1 MLRIRPHTCRS
12 RLAERTGACRRLLR
26 YYYEEQG
33 LIAPWRQPNG
43 YRDYDE
49 RLVDRVLQIRGLL
62 ESGMPT
68 RMIKRILPCLT
79 VPGILY
85 CPEEAT
91 PEMITALEAERQRMN
106 DRIQFLTRN
115 RDAIT
120 AYIDAVRSTRTTATA
135 NGGKLPDGICE
146 TARNQLAAILR
157 RDADGLIAI
166 TTTD

>member
-1 MLRIRPHTCRS
+1 M
-12 RLAERTGACRRLLR
+12 
-26 YYYEEQG
+26 
-33 LIAPWRQPNG
+33 APANG

-68 RMIKRILPCLT
+68 RMIKRILPFLT

-91 PEMITALEAERQRMN
+91 REMITPLEAERQRMN
-106 DRIQFLTRN
+106 DGIQFLARN

-120 AYIDAVRSTRTTATA
+120 AYIDAVQSTRTTATA
-135 NGGKLPDGICE
+135 NGGNSRTGFP
-146 TARNQLAAILR
+146 R
-157 RDADGLIAI
+157 RHATIWPRYCAGTL
-166 TTTD
+166 TD